1 MDKQKLKSEKFAN
14 AKRLT
19 EIEKELLTCQLDY
32 FGKTHWKRK
41 AKRDRLITEKMK
53 LQERT
58 NYIRKALM

>member
-1 MDKQKLKSEKFAN
+1 MDIKKLKTEKFAN

-19 EIEKELLTCQLDY
+19 KIEKDLRTCII
-32 FGKTHWKRK
+32 FCVGKTHWTKK
-41 AKRDRLITEKMK
+41 AKRKRLVFEKMQ